1 MILRSLFFYI
11 IVYAWTIVYFIFF
24 SPVKYFRRKTAIKL
38 SVFWTASII
47 WFSKKIL
54 GIDYIVDG
62 KDNIPRDKPFLVA
75 SNHQSAWE
83 TFFFVALFGDPVFV
97 LKEELKNIPIMSSYF
112 SKLGYIYI
120 NREKG
125 FSSLKKVISSISK
138 LVKKDVKAFI
148 IFPQGTR
155 VAPGEKKEL
164 NSGVIA
170 VNKILKIPIVP
181 IKHNSGLY
189 WKNKKFIKHK
199 GSIKVKIY
207 PALKDGLNKVELR
220 KKIEKIFY

>member
-11 IVYAWTIVYFIFF
+11 IVYTWTIIYFIIF
-24 SPVKYFRRKTAIKL
+24 SPVKYFRRKTAVKL
-38 SVFWTASII
+38 SVIWTGSII

-54 GIDYIVDG
+54 GIDYIIEG
-62 KDNIPRDKPFLVA
+62 KDNIPENKPFLVA

-83 TFFFVALFGDPVFV
+83 TFFFVVLFGDPAFV
-97 LKEELKNIPIMSSYF
+97 LKEDLKNIPILSSYF

-125 FSSLKKVISSISK
+125 FSSLKKVINSISK
-138 LVKKDVKAFI
+138 LLRKDVKSFI

-155 VAPGEKKEL
+155 VSPGEKKEL

-170 VNKILKIPIVP
+170 VNKILRIPILP
-181 IKHNSGLY
+181 IKHDSGLY
-189 WKNKKFIKHK
+189 WKNKKFVKNK
-199 GSIKVKIY
+199 GVIKVKIY
-207 PALKDGLNKVELR
+207 PILEDNMSKVELKER
-220 KKIEKIFY
+220 MEGIFY

>member
-1 MILRSLFFYI
+1 M
-11 IVYAWTIVYFIFF
+11 
-24 SPVKYFRRKTAIKL
+24 
-38 SVFWTASII
+38 VF
-47 WFSKKIL
+47 KKIL